1 MVRWLGY
8 DFLNASASA
17 KILNIA
23 TNVAALILFTAK
35 GHVWWHFAVPLA
47 AANILGSM
55 LGTWMALKKGSGFVR
70 GMFIVV
76 VAALILKTGYDAFLR

>member
-1 MVRWLGY
+1 
-8 DFLNASASA
+8 
-17 KILNIA
+17 
-23 TNVAALILFTAK
+23 
-35 GHVWWHFAVPLA
+35 
-47 AANILGSM
+47 M